1 MITRRTKMQLLV
13 FALITVIGVTYVG
26 AKYARL
32 DRVFFDDSYTVTAHY
47 PEPGGIFVDAEVTYR
62 GVGIGKVAAMRLT
75 DAGVDVAMDI
85 DKDQDQ
91 IPADVVALVGN
102 RSAVGEQYVELQP
115 QSDGGPYL
123 EEGAEI
129 DEENTRIPIATD
141 TLLTNLDELVR
152 SVDQDAMRTSV
163 HELGT
168 AFQGTGQDLQQII
181 DTSNSFIEL
190 ANQNFDTTDA
200 LIRDSNIVLRGQA
213 DKASAIRTFARN
225 LELFSGTL
233 AGSDKDLRR
242 VIDNGSA
249 AANQLRT
256 FLEENKVDLAQLLNN
271 LVTTGEIVVAHL
283 DGVEQLLVIYPYVVE
298 GGFTVVSKN
307 PNGMYDAHFGLIL
320 TSEPPVCTRGYES
333 TDRRPPQDGSNR
345 PMNEKAHCAEPPSQS
360 NARGAQNAPRAGSA
374 IDAPVVASY
383 DPDTGSLTWGAE
395 QELDSTAPES
405 LPPASMGKESW
416 TWLYLRPLMH
426 QE

>member
-1 MITRRTKMQLLV
+1 MITRRTKLQLLV
-13 FALITVIGVTYVG
+13 FALITIIGVTYVG
-26 AKYARL
+26 ARYARL
-32 DRVFFDDSYTVTAHY
+32 DRVFFDDTYTVTAHY
-47 PEPGGIFVDAEVTYR
+47 PDPGGIFVDAEVTYR
-62 GVGIGKVAAMRLT
+62 GVGVGKVARMELT
-75 DAGVDVAMDI
+75 DSGVDVVMDI
-85 DKDQDQ
+85 DKDYDA
-91 IPADVVALVGN
+91 IPAEVVAWSGTGRPWVSSTSSSSRRPTGK
-102 RSAVGEQYVELQP
+102 P
-115 QSDGGPYL
+115 FL
-123 EEGAEI
+123 EEGSEI
-129 DEENTRIPIATD
+129 AEENTEIPIATD

-168 AFQGTGQDLQQII
+168 AFKGTGRDLQQII

-190 ANQNFDTTDA
+190 ANENFDTTDA
-200 LIRDSNIVLRGQA
+200 LIRDSNVVLRGQA
-213 DKASAIRTFARN
+213 DKASAIRTFAKN

-233 AGSDKDLRR
+233 AGSDKDLRA

-256 FLEENKVDLAQLLNN
+256 FLEENKVDLAELINN

-298 GGFTVVSKN
+298 GGFTVVAKS

-345 PMNEKAHCAEPPSQS
+345 PMNEKAHCAEPPSVS
-360 NARGAQNAPRAGSA
+360 NARGAQNVPRAGSA
-374 IDAPVVASY
+374 VDSPVVVLR
-383 DPDTGSLTWGAE
+383 PRLRTLTWGAD
-395 QELDSTAPES
+395 QHLPATQPGS

-426 QE
+426 QD